1 MMAPKARILVVD
13 DEQRVRT
20 LCREVLELQDYEVT
34 EASNGAQAL
43 DILKEHSFS
52 LILSD
57 IMMPDID
64 GLQLASIIRKE
75 YPDTFTILIT
85 GHGSIN
91 IAKDA
96 IQRGAFDFV
105 TKPFKMAELNQTV
118 ERALEVRKQQLS
130 VLPSPELKDLY
141 EITVNTGIMEKS
153 LQDYL
158 NGLAESLRKTF
169 RGDLSRVYLT
179 DRPGGLSISR
189 MAGSGDE
196 DLLNE
201 QTWERTSK
209 AAMGKRSGFLA
220 GRDCQQNLPEG
231 SKVLS
236 LMAYPIPSQEGNL
249 GICMVGRSTIPS
261 SFTTRD
267 LKLMGLFAAQTGN
280 QLMNYRMA
288 SNLKDQ
294 AENLE
299 QVNIL
304 AGEFSSSLDTGQVL
318 TSISRGLKTLVS
330 FDLFGVF
337 LSGKD
342 MIPLSYMLVR
352 SDIPDQVLN
361 EDFRTALEETQDD
374 SDVNLFLESG
384 IRDSFASSRIAD
396 WDSPPAVETLDLGEF
411 GTFKG
416 MIVLA
421 LWSTED
427 TARDLPSYIPILLR
441 HAAAALSNAY
451 LFETSERNYIQA
463 ISALASAVDAK
474 DPYTHN
480 HSRNVAAYVTKIA
493 SRLKLPSREISLLN
507 NAALLHD
514 IGKIGVPET
523 ILNKESALTTE
534 EWELI
539 RTHPEVGYNILRPV
553 TAFSSF
559 IKAVRFHHER
569 FDGKGYPAGLQG
581 QNIPFHARVLAVADC
596 FDAMTSDR
604 VYRKSPGLDYAIKEI
619 RGNSGTQFDPE
630 ISDVFLSILESM
642 SPEQI
647 IDEYLSRGS
656 NQVTFS

>member
-1 MMAPKARILVVD
+1 MAFKARILVVD
-13 DEQRVRT
+13 DEQRIRT
-20 LCREVLELQDYEVT
+20 LCREVLELQDYSVT

-57 IMMPDID
+57 IMMPDLD
-64 GLQLASIIRKE
+64 GLELASIIKKE

-118 ERALEVRKQQLS
+118 ERALEVRKKQLS
-130 VLPSPELKDLY
+130 VLPSPELNDLY
-141 EITVNTGIMEKS
+141 DITVNTGIMKTS
-153 LQDYL
+153 IKDYL
-158 NGLAESLRKTF
+158 KDLAESLRKTF

-179 DRPGGLSISR
+179 DRPGGLSLTR

-196 DLLNE
+196 ELLKAK
-201 QTWERTSK
+201 TWKSASK
-209 AAMGKRSGFLA
+209 SALGKRSGFLA
-220 GRDCQQNLPEG
+220 GSDCRQDLPEG
-231 SKVLS
+231 SKVSS

-249 GICMVGRSTIPS
+249 GICLVGRSRIPS

-352 SDIPDQVLN
+352 SDMPDEVLN
-361 EDFRTALEETQDD
+361 EDFRIALEKSQND
-374 SDVNLFLESG
+374 SDVSLFLESG
-384 IRDSFASSRIAD
+384 IRDSFAGSRIAD
-396 WDSPPAVETLDLGEF
+396 WNSPPAVETLDLGEF

-421 LWSTED
+421 RWSAD
-427 TARDLPSYIPILLR
+427 DAAREMPSYIPILLR
-441 HAAAALSNAY
+441 HAAASLSNAY
-451 LFETSERNYIQA
+451 LFETNERNYIQA

-493 SRLKLPSREISLLN
+493 SRMKLPSREISLLN

-523 ILNKESALTTE
+523 ILNKEGALTTE

-569 FDGKGYPAGLQG
+569 FDGKGYPAGLKG
-581 QNIPFHARVLAVADC
+581 VDIPFHARILAVADC

-619 RGNSGTQFDPE
+619 ESNSNTQFDAE
-630 ISDVFLSILESM
+630 ISNVFLSILNKM

>member
-1 MMAPKARILVVD
+1 MASKARILVVD

-20 LCREVLELQDYEVT
+20 LCREVLELQDYSVT

-43 DILKEHSFS
+43 DILKDHSFS

-64 GLQLASIIRKE
+64 GLELASIIRKE

-153 LQDYL
+153 IQDYL
-158 NGLAESLRKTF
+158 KGLADSLKKTF

-179 DRPGGLSISR
+179 DRPGGLSLTR
-189 MAGSGDE
+189 MAGSGEEELLDE
-196 DLLNE
+196 NS
-201 QTWERTSK
+201 WETASK
-209 AAMGKRSGFLA
+209 AALGRRSGFLV
-220 GRDCQQNLPEG
+220 GRDCQHNLPEN
-231 SKVLS
+231 SKVSS

-249 GICMVGRSTIPS
+249 GICMVGRSKIPS

-288 SNLKDQ
+288 SNLKEQ
-294 AENLE
+294 AEYLE

-352 SDIPDQVLN
+352 SDIPDEVLN
-361 EDFRTALEETQDD
+361 RDFREALEESQDD
-374 SDVNLFLESG
+374 ADVNLFLESG
-384 IRDSFASSRIAD
+384 IRDSFASSRVAD
-396 WDSPPAVETLDLGEF
+396 WNSPPVVETLDLGEF

-421 LWSTED
+421 RWSAED
-427 TARDLPSYIPILLR
+427 TAVDLPSYIPILLR

-493 SRLKLPSREISLLN
+493 SHMKLPSREISLLN

-553 TAFSSF
+553 TAFGSF

-569 FDGKGYPAGLQG
+569 FDGKGYPAGLEG
-581 QNIPFHARVLAVADC
+581 RDIPFHARVLAVADC

-619 RGNSGTQFDPE
+619 RNNSGTQFDPE
-630 ISDVFLSILESM
+630 ISDVFLSILETM